1 MARQESQDSS
11 PGDGG
16 LRDWLKS
23 RALEAGFDAAGVTAL
38 RASDHAAFY
47 EGWLAD
53 GMHGDMAYLAR
64 PDAVARRLDPRRA
77 IPELKSALVVA
88 HDYGSDGDQA
98 EDPSKGII
106 ARYARGRDY
115 HKVIRKRLLS
125 VLAGL
130 ETHIGRE
137 LPLARACV
145 DTAPVL
151 ERELARRAGLGW
163 FGRNTMILH
172 PRRGSYFFLG
182 VLLLEL
188 DLAVDEPFA
197 ADRCGTCNACVDA
210 CPTGALLGRD
220 ADGAPVMDARRC
232 ISYLTIENRGPIPVE
247 LRPLIGNRVFGCDI
261 CQEVCPFNND
271 RFVQITS
278 EPDYRSDWREA
289 VDRPDVP
296 KDLPGTESPSLVELM
311 RMSWREWDAWTR
323 GSAMRR
329 VSYAGFKRN
338 VAVAMG
344 NWLASAAEP
353 PEEAVAALREAL
365 ADQSDLVRE
374 HAAWA
379 LRRAGHF
386 GAR

>member
-130 ETHIGRE
+130 QAHVGRE

-151 ERELARRAGLGW
+151 ERDQASRAGHAR
-163 FGRNTMILH
+163 FGRNTKNLQ
-172 PRRGSYFFLG
+172 PRRRSNNVQG
-182 VLLLEL
+182 VLQIDL
-188 DLAVDEPFA
+188 DLAEDEPYA
-197 ADRCGTCNACVDA
+197 ADR
-210 CPTGALLGRD
+210 
-220 ADGAPVMDARRC
+220 
-232 ISYLTIENRGPIPVE
+232 
-247 LRPLIGNRVFGCDI
+247 
-261 CQEVCPFNND
+261 
-271 RFVQITS
+271 
-278 EPDYRSDWREA
+278 
-289 VDRPDVP
+289 
-296 KDLPGTESPSLVELM
+296 
-311 RMSWREWDAWTR
+311 
-323 GSAMRR
+323 
-329 VSYAGFKRN
+329 
-338 VAVAMG
+338 
-344 NWLASAAEP
+344 
-353 PEEAVAALREAL
+353 
-365 ADQSDLVRE
+365 
-374 HAAWA
+374 
-379 LRRAGHF
+379 
-386 GAR
+386 